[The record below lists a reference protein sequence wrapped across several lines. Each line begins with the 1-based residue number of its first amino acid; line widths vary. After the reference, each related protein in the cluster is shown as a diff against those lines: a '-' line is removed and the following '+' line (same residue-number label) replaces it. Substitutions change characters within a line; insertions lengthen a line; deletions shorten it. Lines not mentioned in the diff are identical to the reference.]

1 MTANRSSLE
10 AVEAEDLA
18 CVRGGRLV
26 FRHVDFSATR
36 GQAVSLEGPNGAGKT
51 SALRMLAGLL
61 PPADGVVRFRY
72 AGGEV
77 TDGEERA
84 RYVGWLGH
92 ADGIKAQM
100 SVLENAQFGAAL
112 FAATGNVEAAL
123 ARVGLA
129 RLRDLPGQYLSAGQR
144 RRLGLAR
151 LVLSARPLWLL
162 DEPLA
167 ALDSAGRRLAAELIA
182 DHCAGGGIAI
192 AATHDAL
199 GVSGPRIALG
209 SA

>member
-1 MTANRSSLE
+1 MTVTRSSLE
-10 AVEAEDLA
+10 AVEADDLA

-26 FRHVDFSATR
+26 FRQLDFTAHR
-36 GQAVSLEGPNGAGKT
+36 GEAVSLEGPNGAGKT

-61 PPADGVVRFRY
+61 AVAGGVVRFRH
-72 AGGEV
+72 AAGEV
-77 TDGEERA
+77 SDGEERA

-100 SVLENAQFGAAL
+100 SVAENARFSAAL
-112 FAATGNVEAAL
+112 FSSSGDVEGVL

-129 RLRDLPGQYLSAGQR
+129 RVVDLPGQYLSAGQR

-151 LVLSARPLWLL
+151 LVLSDRPLWLL

-167 ALDSAGRRLAAELIA
+167 ALDSGGRRLAAELIA
-182 DHCAGGGIAI
+182 EHCAHGGIVI

-199 GVSGPRIALG
+199 GVDGPRVFLG
-209 SA
+209 AA

>member
-1 MTANRSSLE
+1 MTETRHSLE

-26 FRHVDFSATR
+26 FRHLDFTALR
-36 GQAVSLEGPNGAGKT
+36 GQAISLEGPNGAGKS

-61 PPADGVVRFRY
+61 AAADGVVRFR
-72 AGGEV
+72 AAAAEV
-77 TDGEERA
+77 TDSEERA
-84 RYVGWLGH
+84 RYVAWLGH

-100 SVLENAQFGAAL
+100 SVLENARFGAAL
-112 FAATGNVEAAL
+112 FSASGSVDEAL

-129 RLRDLPGQYLSAGQR
+129 RLSELPGQYLSAGQR

-151 LVLSARPLWLL
+151 LMLSQRPLWLL

-167 ALDSAGRRLAAELIA
+167 ALDSAGRRLAAELIS
-182 DHCAGGGIAI
+182 DHCGGGGIAI

-199 GVSGPRIALG
+199 GVPGPRVLLG
-209 SA
+209 AA